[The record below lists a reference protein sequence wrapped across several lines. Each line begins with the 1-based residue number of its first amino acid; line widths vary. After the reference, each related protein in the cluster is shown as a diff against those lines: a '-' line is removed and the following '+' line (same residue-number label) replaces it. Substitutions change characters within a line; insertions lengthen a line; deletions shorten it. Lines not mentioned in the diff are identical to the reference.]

1 MAASLSAGRGAGDD
15 VINADFAGNV
25 IGHGVDI
32 AGGHDGFQAEPME
45 QGNGFSGT
53 RPGLI
58 GNRENCH

>member
-1 MAASLSAGRGAGDD
+1 M
-15 VINADFAGNV
+15 INADFAGNV
-25 IGHGVDI
+25 IGHGLDI

-45 QGNGFSGT
+45 QGDGFSGT